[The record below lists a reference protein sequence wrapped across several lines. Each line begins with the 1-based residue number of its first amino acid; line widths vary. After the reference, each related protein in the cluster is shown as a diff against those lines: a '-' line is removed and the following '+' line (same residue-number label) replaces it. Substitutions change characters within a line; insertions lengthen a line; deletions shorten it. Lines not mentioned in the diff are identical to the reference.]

1 MLNLNVHS
9 EERKIPPCS
18 LCYNSLERIC
28 VSINISTLR
37 RLTVLDI
44 FLVEIR
50 INTFYLSNKFL
61 QASLNCGYKESHSYV
76 NNTNMYFVSSYCG
89 RGPPPSAKFP
99 FPRVSRSPQRLS
111 QPGSWTNLFP
121 LRQLL
126 LHQSFQSLARWCS
139 LLGISTSVLI
149 TANAACWA
157 EWSPENN
164 TLPSFCYIPLEDS
177 KTGADFYQCFNET
190 GLSDFYHSL
199 FALCRTQAEI
209 HWGLSVRRQIQ
220 STENSI

>member
-1 MLNLNVHS
+1 M
-9 EERKIPPCS
+9 
-18 LCYNSLERIC
+18 
-28 VSINISTLR
+28 
-37 RLTVLDI
+37 LDI

-50 INTFYLSNKFL
+50 INTFYLSNKFS

-76 NNTNMYFVSSYCG
+76 NNKNMYAVSSYCG
-89 RGPPPSAKFP
+89 RGPLPSAKFP
-99 FPRVSRSPQRLS
+99 FSSVSRSPRRLS
-111 QPGSWTNLFP
+111 QPDSWTNLFP

-126 LHQSFQSLARWCS
+126 LHQTSQSLARWCS

-149 TANAACWA
+149 IANAACWA

-164 TLPSFCYIPLEDS
+164 TLPSLCYIPLEGS
-177 KTGADFYQCFNET
+177 KTGADFYQHFNET
-190 GLSDFYHSL
+190 GLLDFYHSP
-199 FALCRTQAEI
+199 FALCRAQAEI